1 MKASFEDLGNL
12 MLKNIERPVQTFA
25 VQWQAIDWRHAH
37 EAVTT
42 TAPGASH
49 AAVLALPDK
58 PSIAVLPFDNL
69 SADPEQEHF
78 ADGVVESIT
87 AALSRIRAFFVIARN
102 SAFAYKGHP
111 TNVREIGAN
120 SAWHTC
126 SRAASSGPARARGS
140 PPS

>member
-69 SADPEQEHF
+69 SADPEQ
-78 ADGVVESIT
+78 SIT